1 MNMVQPRALLAE
13 FMGTFALTFIG
24 TMTAAMAG
32 EGFGGVPAGDV
43 VIPALGHG
51 LILAALVYAI
61 GHVSGCHINP
71 AVTISLAAIGKFPL
85 RQVGPYLG
93 AQVSGGL
100 LGALFHFWV
109 RPGGP
114 SDYGLTLPG
123 AGIGDGQAFLLEAVL
138 TFLLVTVI
146 IGVAV
151 SGKAPPAVAG
161 IAIGGT
167 LAASFLQVFG
177 WVHFRRR
184 RAYGSLSK
192 PSPYVGS
199 GRCVRKLHRPLALL
213 ARSDNR
219 RSSRR
224 HRGSHHPKPASKIR
238 ARLGVSQLPAKGL
251 SLGDNV
257 DADGLAE
264 SVE

>member
-1 MNMVQPRALLAE
+1 MAE
-13 FMGTFALTFIG
+13 FVGTLALTFIG

-51 LILAALVYAI
+51 LILAAMVYAF

-85 RQVGPYLG
+85 KQVGPYLA

-100 LGALFHFWV
+100 VGALFHFWV
-109 RPGGP
+109 RARDA
-114 SDYGLTLPG
+114 SDYGLTVPG
-123 AGIGDGQAFLLEAVL
+123 PGVSEGQAFLLEAIL

-151 SGKAPPAVAG
+151 SGKVPTAVTG

-167 LAASFLQVFG
+167 LAAAILAG
-177 WVHFRRR
+177 G
-184 RAYGSLSK
+184 ALTGASLN
-192 PSPYVGS
+192 P
-199 GRCVRKLHRPLALL
+199 
-213 ARSDNR
+213 ARTL
-219 RSSRR
+219 
-224 HRGSHHPKPASKIR
+224 GPAAVSHNFTAHWLYW
-238 ARLGVSQLPAKGL
+238 LGPIAG
-251 SLGDNV
+251 
-257 DADGLAE
+257 GLAAALVATITQNLRGE
-264 SVE
+264 PEAG

>member
-167 LAASFLQVFG
+167 LAACILAG
-177 WVHFRRR
+177 G
-184 RAYGSLSK
+184 ALTGASLN
-192 PSPYVGS
+192 PARTLGPAAVS
-199 GRCVRKLHRPLALL
+199 GNFTAHWLYW
-213 ARSDNR
+213 
-219 RSSRR
+219 
-224 HRGSHHPKPASKIR
+224 
-238 ARLGVSQLPAKGL
+238 LGPITG
-251 SLGDNV
+251 
-257 DADGLAE
+257 GLAAAIVAVITQNLRAKSE
-264 SVE
+264 PG